1 MLSKLKLARVPIF
14 ISLLSLLIFG
24 SVGMNMSCAP
34 AEGSQGPPGP
44 QGPPGAEGPP
54 GPAGPEGAP
63 GPEGPQGPPGLGDG
77 HSLDASDGSPTDVV
91 YVDSN
96 GNIRI
101 GEQNA
106 PLNLEIAGNIEL
118 DGIINTTKVTY
129 SSPRTYYLSIPAEAF
144 VPDRNVDYST
154 AGGEWGIFIETGE
167 AALVAPVQLPHGV
180 KITKFQ
186 VFFFDNSYFRDISI
200 ALKYLVLSNG
210 NDYTIAEVDT
220 SDATGHESRV
230 ATCNHVVDNSRNS
243 YSVRAHNDLWDGNK
257 YRIMGAVI
265 TYELNE
271 AP

>member
-1 MLSKLKLARVPIF
+1 MLSKLKLARVLIF
-14 ISLLSLLIFG
+14 ISLLVFCSI
-24 SVGMNMSCAP
+24 GMNMSCAP
-34 AEGSQGPPGP
+34 AGGSQGPPGSP
-44 QGPPGAEGPP
+44 GPAGAEGPA
-54 GPAGPEGAP
+54 GPAGPQGLPGA
-63 GPEGPQGPPGLGDG
+63 EGPQGPPGIGDG

-101 GEQNA
+101 GEENA
-106 PLNLEIAGNIEL
+106 PVSLEMAGDIEL
-118 DGIINTTKVTY
+118 DGIINTTKVSY

-144 VPDRNVDYST
+144 VPDRNVDYSA
-154 AGGEWGIFIETGE
+154 AGGEWGVFIETGE
-167 AALVAPVQLPHGV
+167 AELVAPVQLPHGA

-186 VFFFDNSYFRDISI
+186 VFFFDNSYISDILVS
-200 ALKYLVLSNG
+200 LKYLVLSKS

-220 SDATGHESRV
+220 SDATGYESRV
-230 ATCNHVVDNSRNS
+230 ATCNHIVDNSRNS
-243 YSVRAHNDLWDGNK
+243 YSLRAYNDSWDGNK

>member
-1 MLSKLKLARVPIF
+1 MFSNFKSARVLIF
-14 ISLLSLLIFG
+14 ISILIFC
-24 SVGMNMSCAP
+24 SIGMNMSCASSP
-34 AEGSQGPPGP
+34 GPQGPPGP
-44 QGPPGAEGPP
+44 QGLPGAEGQP
-54 GPAGPEGAP
+54 
-63 GPEGPQGPPGLGDG
+63 GPQGLPGVAGPQGLPGIGDG

-96 GNIRI
+96 GNISI
-101 GEQNA
+101 GKENQA
-106 PLNLEIAGNIEL
+106 TKLEVNGDIEA
-118 DGIINTTKVTY
+118 DGIINTTKVSY

-144 VPDRNVDYST
+144 VPDRNVDYSNP
-154 AGGEWGIFIETGE
+154 GGEWGVFIETGE
-167 AALVAPVQLPHGV
+167 AGLVAPVQLPHGA

-186 VFFFDNSYFRDISI
+186 VFFFDNSYISDILVS
-200 ALKYLVLSNG
+200 LKYLVLSKS

-220 SDATGHESRV
+220 SDATGYESRV

-243 YSVRAHNDLWDGNK
+243 YSLRAYNDSWDGNK